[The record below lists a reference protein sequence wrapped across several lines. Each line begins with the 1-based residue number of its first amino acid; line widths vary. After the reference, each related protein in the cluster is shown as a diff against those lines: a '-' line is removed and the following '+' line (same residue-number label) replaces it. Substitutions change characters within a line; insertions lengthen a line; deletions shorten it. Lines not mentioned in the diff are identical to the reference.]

1 MEVSPSPTRWRVGV
15 LPDKNR
21 AVGKVKARCLG
32 LYSATS
38 LVVTNGTSRTGQR
51 IREGRMQYAS
61 VWVYADEMSRAVQR
75 HDVLPVPAEPETG
88 AEQA

>member
-1 MEVSPSPTRWRVGV
+1 
-15 LPDKNR
+15 
-21 AVGKVKARCLG
+21 
-32 LYSATS
+32 
-38 LVVTNGTSRTGQR
+38 
-51 IREGRMQYAS
+51 MQYAS